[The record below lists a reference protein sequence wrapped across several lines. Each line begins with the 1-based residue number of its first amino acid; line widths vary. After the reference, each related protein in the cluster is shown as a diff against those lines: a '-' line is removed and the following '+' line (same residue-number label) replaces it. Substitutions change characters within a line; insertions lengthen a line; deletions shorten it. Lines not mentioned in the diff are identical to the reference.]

1 VKSFF
6 WLALAFTLGVC
17 TGCKSKAEQKAAE
30 DAAPLTS
37 LFRAGKGVLLSEES
51 KKLLGVEMAEVE
63 EKPVQHSIERTAQV
77 YRSGKPG
84 FRAGAVSLIR
94 TGEAKELKAGQPV
107 TLRDNAGREM
117 TGNLVLLDVQAEA
130 ALGGIEAVIE
140 FDDFEGKIE
149 VGAFVKATFNQG
161 GPTLSIVAPKSALLS
176 GAEGDSVYTVN
187 GTHLTRTRVKAGMT
201 REDKVEIRDG
211 LYAGDVVACKG
222 VEGLWAVE
230 LSALKGGTPCCPV
243 PKK

>member
-1 VKSFF
+1 VKSFY
-6 WLALAFTLGVC
+6 WLALVTLGLC
-17 TGCKSKAEQKAAE
+17 AGCKGKTEQKAAE

-37 LFRAGKGVLLSEES
+37 LFKAGKGVLLCEES
-51 KKLLGVEMAEVE
+51 KGLLGIEMAEVE

-84 FRAGAVSLIR
+84 CRAGAVSLIR
-94 TGEAKELKAGQPV
+94 TGEAKELKTGQPV
-107 TLRDNAGREM
+107 MLRDTAGREM
-117 TGNLVLLDVQAEA
+117 TGNLVLLDVQTEA
-130 ALGGIEAVIE
+130 ALGAIEALIE

-149 VGAFVKATFNQG
+149 MGAFVKATFNQG
-161 GPTLSIVAPKSALLS
+161 GPTLSIVARKSALLS

-201 REDKVEIRDG
+201 QGDNVEIRDG